1 MISVLKMGCLICIL
15 VMVPLGCTKCSQNI
29 IVCECKSKYQPIALE
44 IKYVSGD
51 EYFKHSSSVIFTLS
65 TLLTT
70 FKFSHQPD
78 KSAFFP
84 SSYIVFE
91 LRREKKKNCTCVPQP
106 PIYPNITTLGLYFC

>member
-1 MISVLKMGCLICIL
+1 
-15 VMVPLGCTKCSQNI
+15 MVPLGCTMCSQNI
-29 IVCECKSKYQPIALE
+29 IVYECKSKYQPIVLE

-51 EYFKHSSSVIFTLS
+51 EYFKYSSSVIFTLS

-91 LRREKKKNCTCVPQP
+91 LRREKKKNCTCVPPP
-106 PIYPNITTLGLYFC
+106 PIYPNITTFGLYFC